1 MKPNHVAV
9 PQPFWHRIN
18 QFFAF
23 PFQSQPLG
31 YALLLSLSSLLFKA
45 LFFLPAPLAIGL
57 VQIGI
62 LLAASRYGFK
72 VAALGSQGISRAAD
86 YPRHLDPDWT
96 HLPWKLFAI
105 LLVHTIRR

>member
-31 YALLLSLSSLLFKA
+31 YALLLSLGSLLFKA

-57 VQIGI
+57 VQIGVC
-62 LLAASRYGFK
+62 LLYTSPSPRDRQKSRMPSS
-72 VAALGSQGISRAAD
+72 A
-86 YPRHLDPDWT
+86 
-96 HLPWKLFAI
+96 
-105 LLVHTIRR
+105 